1 MVLPRSLAISTI
13 CYAAATCLR
22 FVACFFNSLWI
33 RNLSPVT
40 CMSKRGRLILDILA
54 DSLTVFVLNRLLRNA
69 WYSLSPVSKA
79 LRSLHV
85 TSVATICCVTVLCKG
100 TFKDVITNGL
110 CRD

>member
-13 CYAAATCLR
+13 CCEAATYFR
-22 FVACFFNSLWI
+22 FVACFFDGLWI
-33 RNLSPVT
+33 RTLSPLT
-40 CMSKRGRLILDILA
+40 FMSKRGRLILDIVA
-54 DSLTVFVLNRLLRNA
+54 DSLTVFALNRTLRNS

-85 TSVATICCVTVLCKG
+85 TSVATICCVTMLCKG
-100 TFKDVITNGL
+100 TFKDMMTNRL